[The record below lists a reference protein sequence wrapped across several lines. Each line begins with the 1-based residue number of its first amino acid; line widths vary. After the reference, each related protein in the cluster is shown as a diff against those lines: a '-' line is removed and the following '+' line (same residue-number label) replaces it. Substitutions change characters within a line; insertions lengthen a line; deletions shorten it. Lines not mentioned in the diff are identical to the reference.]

1 MPISTSTSYPE
12 FVAALPRPR
21 CRGEGCVEAAQTGHV
36 ALGTLA
42 DTRRGLRSSRTG
54 ARRALP
60 MLALA
65 LVGAP
70 GCGAGG
76 ASGKPDFEQ
85 TPAPAVP
92 EAPPTVAGPS
102 TPTLPGPAS
111 LPNLPSEP
119 AQREEV
125 ECVTVRA
132 EAELAR
138 EPVDIIIALDN
149 SGSMDDEARAVE
161 SNINGSFAAILEQS
175 GVDYRVILVSE
186 HRERDAQDTAVCIT
200 APLSTLST
208 CPAGQPGPSERFF
221 QYSTSIG
228 SGNSFDVLLETFDG
242 RREDDF
248 GLAPLGWSE
257 WLRPGAK
264 KVFLEF
270 SDDNANTSASEFL
283 AGLTALSPED
293 FGPAPNDIR
302 FAWHSIVGVA
312 ERAVPAD
319 PYAPVDPIEDEECA
333 GNVFNAGTTYQELSR
348 LTGGLRFP
356 ICEFDGYDAVFRRIA
371 EDVAETRGV
380 ACEFAIPEPPGGR
393 PLDLDKVAASYTP
406 GDGEPPRDL
415 GRVEEPE
422 RCGADAFLVGP
433 TGVRLCPQACE
444 VLKADPRGVVDVLFT
459 CQEALLR

>member
-1 MPISTSTSYPE
+1 MSIST
-12 FVAALPRPR
+12 R
-21 CRGEGCVEAAQTGHV
+21 
-36 ALGTLA
+36 
-42 DTRRGLRSSRTG
+42 
-54 ARRALP
+54 ARRVLP
-60 MLALA
+60 MLAA
-65 LVGAP
+65 VLVGAP

-76 ASGKPDFEQ
+76 TSGKPDWEQ
-85 TPAPAVP
+85 TPAPAAP
-92 EAPPTVAGPS
+92 EAPPTAAGPA
-102 TPTLPGPAS
+102 TPTLPGPGS
-111 LPNLPSEP
+111 LPDIPSGP
-119 AQREEV
+119 GQSEEV
-125 ECVTVRA
+125 ECVTARA
-132 EAELAR
+132 EAELVR

-208 CPAGQPGPSERFF
+208 CPAEQPGPGARFF
-221 QYSTSIG
+221 HYSTSIG
-228 SGNSFDVLLETFDG
+228 SGNSFDVLLETFG
-242 RREDDF
+242 GEREDDF

-270 SDDNANTSASEFL
+270 TDDDANTSANEFL
-283 AGLTALSPED
+283 ASLTALSPED
-293 FGPAPNDIR
+293 FGPAPNELH
-302 FAWHSIVGVA
+302 FAWHSIVGLA
-312 ERAVPAD
+312 ERAVSAD
-319 PYAPVDPIEDEECA
+319 PYAPVDPIEEEECA

-371 EDVAETRGV
+371 EDVAESRGV

-393 PLDLDKVAASYTP
+393 VLDLGKVAASYQP
-406 GDGEPPRDL
+406 GAGGPPRDL
-415 GRVEEPE
+415 GRVEEPA
-422 RCGADAFLVGP
+422 RCGADAFLVDAA
-433 TGVRLCPQACE
+433 GVRLCPEACAA
-444 VLKADPRGVVDVLFT
+444 LKADPGGVVDVLFT